1 MGFFFFFF
9 PSFFPPL
16 PSREGAGELVFNE
29 DRVSVWGDNKV
40 LEVDGGGG
48 GGGGGGRVTT

>member
-1 MGFFFFFF
+1 M
-9 PSFFPPL
+9 
-16 PSREGAGELVFNE
+16 FNE

-48 GGGGGGRVTT
+48 GGGGGGGRVTT